1 MTKELNITMR
11 NMLILITFKLTTLKK
26 KQTLKGCYFEKHN
39 TVTLINRRESTL
51 LGELAFKM
59 IMHTAENDI

>member
-1 MTKELNITMR
+1 MTTELSITMR

-26 KQTLKGCYFEKHN
+26 KQTLKGSYFEKHN
-39 TVTLINRRESTL
+39 TVTLITRKESTL
-51 LGELAFKM
+51 LGALAFEM